1 MHFHIPEGYISNH
14 HQVVSNHHQNQ
25 SDMQDV
31 GEQMIVI
38 SSDGSPVKSSQAQ
51 EKMII
56 THDPVIVED
65 HAILNQETVQLVTE
79 SGIITQHEALH
90 HAGNDSPPS
99 PQVCSRAVS
108 SLFVTIL

>member
-1 MHFHIPEGYISNH
+1 
-14 HQVVSNHHQNQ
+14 
-25 SDMQDV
+25 
-31 GEQMIVI
+31 MIVI

-99 PQVCSRAVS
+99 PQVCSRAVHAYLLPYYKD
-108 SLFVTIL
+108 SLLPLVTPFKLL